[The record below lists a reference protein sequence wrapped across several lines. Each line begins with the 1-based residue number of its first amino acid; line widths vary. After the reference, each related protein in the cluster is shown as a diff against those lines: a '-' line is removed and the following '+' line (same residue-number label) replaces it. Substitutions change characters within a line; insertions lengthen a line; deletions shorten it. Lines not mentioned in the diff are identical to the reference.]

1 MNEID
6 FDGRFGM
13 LVDAEHLA
21 RDNKRVA
28 RALREAKLRIH
39 NACIEDIDFAP
50 KRELERPLL
59 RQLAT
64 CAWIGSHA
72 NVIITGATGTG
83 KSYVACALAQQA
95 CRTGYRAT
103 YRRMPRLL
111 EELALAH
118 ADGTYT
124 RLLGRLAK
132 IDVLVLDDWGLA
144 PLREEERRDLLEIFD
159 DRHGSRSTIVT
170 SQLPV
175 ETWHDYLATGA
186 HDADPRAH
194 DGPISALT
202 MAGMRISPRGRR
214 REPGVEPHG
223 DRLLAEFVPGRR
235 GLDQAH
241 GRAHP
246 MLQGMAAG
254 ALARLR
260 CRANRLAWKR

>member
-1 MNEID
+1 MLTEPTVEKLQSMRLGVMAAAWVAQRED
-6 FDGRFGM
+6 PKSHELGFDARFGM

-21 RDNKRVA
+21 RENKRLA
-28 RALREAKLRIH
+28 KLLRDAKLRISS
-39 NACIEDIDFAP
+39 ACIEDIDYTP
-50 KRELERPLL
+50 KRELDRTLV

-83 KSYVACALAQQA
+83 KSYLACALAQQA
-95 CRTGYRAT
+95 CRRGYRAL

-144 PLREEERRDLLEIFD
+144 PLREQERRDMLEIFD
-159 DRHGSRSTIVT
+159 DRHGTRSAILT

-175 ETWHDYLATGA
+175 EKWHDYV
-186 HDADPRAH
+186 ADPTIADALLDRVVHNAH
-194 DGPISALT
+194 RIKLKGPS
-202 MAGMRISPRGRR
+202 
-214 REPGVEPHG
+214 
-223 DRLLAEFVPGRR
+223 
-235 GLDQAH
+235 
-241 GRAHP
+241 
-246 MLQGMAAG
+246 
-254 ALARLR
+254 
-260 CRANRLAWKR
+260 KRKPED